1 MFSGSKGSEEPALHG
16 SLLLKTRSHRPRDQ
30 GTQQEK
36 GRLDEAGLLKLLG
49 LEGSLT
55 LTQVKWKGQ
64 KNRKRDRAS
73 AYMMQ
78 SYTQGHL
85 AFSTAFGRE
94 QGS

>member
-1 MFSGSKGSEEPALHG
+1 M
-16 SLLLKTRSHRPRDQ
+16 
-30 GTQQEK
+30 
-36 GRLDEAGLLKLLG
+36 KLLG

-73 AYMMQ
+73 AYVMQ